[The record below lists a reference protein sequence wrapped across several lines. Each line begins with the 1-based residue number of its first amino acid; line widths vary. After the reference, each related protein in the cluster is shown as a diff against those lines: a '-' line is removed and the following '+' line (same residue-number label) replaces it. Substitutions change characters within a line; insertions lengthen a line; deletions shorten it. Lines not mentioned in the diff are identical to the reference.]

1 MNEELDF
8 KFIGDKT
15 LVDLADKN
23 FSDRDLDKQSG
34 AKPSYHDLKKPG
46 ELTETG
52 KVMNEEIT
60 SRMRAA
66 AVALNKNSVR
76 TR

>member
-46 ELTETG
+46 ELTET
-52 KVMNEEIT
+52 EEIT